1 MHVRIGVPRVLG
13 FELGSLWQQITKSFE
28 KHDTGVGCGY
38 VGREST
44 FGDLQRGNLHGPQ
57 SRFPQFKQAEF
68 GERYL
73 EFRSLTFAREI
84 YQ

>member
-38 VGREST
+38 VGRES
-44 FGDLQRGNLHGPQ
+44 
-57 SRFPQFKQAEF
+57 
-68 GERYL
+68 RYGGYSK
-73 EFRSLTFAREI
+73 R
-84 YQ
+84 